1 MTGIPHNPHNIWSG
15 DNRWVFFIL
24 HGKCMSL
31 ERHWEEEGSGSEEKV
46 EHSKETY
53 KVHGTNKDTFEGS

>member
-1 MTGIPHNPHNIWSG
+1 
-15 DNRWVFFIL
+15 
-24 HGKCMSL
+24 MSL

-46 EHSKETY
+46 EHSKETSC